1 MKLLKTFNLSDVED
15 PHLYAQMHIDQL
27 IELGQLPK
35 DNLKF
40 DLVTEGYG
48 YKVKVYDSRE
58 DFSESLEELGK
69 IFRETMN
76 EIEKESESYW
86 NSLSKEEQLKV
97 FCAVSRRIFEG
108 EIKNKGSYRHV
119 LYSTFGFGPEAYAQA
134 QCSGYLSIHNA
145 IYDGERLRDNIKD
158 FCTEFLDVDNNILES
173 KLDEYVK
180 KLYF

>member
-1 MKLLKTFNLSDVED
+1 MKFLKTFNLSDVDD

-40 DLVTEGYG
+40 DIIAEGHG
-48 YKVKVYDSRE
+48 YKVKVYD
-58 DFSESLEELGK
+58 ESKDPLEGLQE
-69 IFRETMN
+69 ISNAFN
-76 EIEKESESYW
+76 EAMKQIENESETYW
-86 NSLSKEEQLKV
+86 NSLSHDEQLKV
-97 FCAVSRRIFEG
+97 FCAISRRIHQG
-108 EIKNKGSYRHV
+108 EIVDKGSYRHV
-119 LYSTFGFGPEAYAQA
+119 LYTVFGFGPEAYAQA

-145 IYDGERLRDNIKD
+145 IYDGEQLSDNIKE
-158 FCTEFLDVDNNILES
+158 FCIKFLDIDQNIVET